1 MSWAY
6 ATQLSELLAESGAKG
21 RSILPDLFRPILWAW
36 VSVANFESQVSS
48 KTLSCL
54 ISWPRCKMHC
64 FCSPLSFPWFSSS
77 INPISLLKD
86 LLSNFLTKIVMRVQ
100 MKMCPWLV
108 GRGSFIITSSKLSC
122 FSFNNTDCYKWSA
135 SWNRSPT
142 HKTTT
147 ISILIY
153 FYPIICSSHI
163 FKNRAMV
170 TYVQVCLI
178 LCHTF
183 YTYFLVLN
191 ISPYCNIVGCTNF

>member
-1 MSWAY
+1 MPKAEVFYQISSGPFCGLGCLLPTLRAKSL
-6 ATQLSELLAESGAKG
+6 ARLSPAWSHGQDVRCTVSAHLSPSLDFHHP
-21 RSILPDLFRPILWAW
+21 SIPFLFWKIFCP
-36 VSVANFESQVSS
+36 
-48 KTLSCL
+48 
-54 ISWPRCKMHC
+54 ISWPK
-64 FCSPLSFPWFSSS
+64 L
-77 INPISLLKD
+77 
-86 LLSNFLTKIVMRVQ
+86 MRVQ